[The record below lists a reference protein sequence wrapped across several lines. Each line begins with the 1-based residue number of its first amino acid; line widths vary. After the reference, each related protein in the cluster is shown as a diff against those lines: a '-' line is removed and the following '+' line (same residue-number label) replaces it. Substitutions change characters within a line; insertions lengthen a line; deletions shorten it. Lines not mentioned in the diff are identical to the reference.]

1 MSESKSEYK
10 HPSYGLVQFSHRHGS
25 PKLFGSA
32 LSQSLT
38 QNYVTLSIRKATL
51 IREEG
56 NPDRHYGSI
65 SGDLI
70 EVNLTAAQFSELLTT
85 MNIGMGV
92 PCTITRLNNQR
103 VEDPPDLASEAEHL
117 REDFQVRAT
126 QYVEALQKKILPR
139 MREVVAKKNL
149 NKADQAEILSAFEG
163 VVRQA
168 VDNLP
173 YTLDLF
179 QESTEK
185 VVAAA
190 KTEIDAFM
198 RAAVVQA
205 GLEALQGKSE
215 TAPQLKGKDD

>member
-1 MSESKSEYK
+1 MTDFK

-32 LSQSLT
+32 LNQHLT

-70 EVNLTAAQFSELLTT
+70 EVNMTAAQFAELLTT

-92 PCTITRLNNQR
+92 PCTISRLNNQR
-103 VEDPPDLASEAEHL
+103 VEDPPALPSEAENL
-117 REDFQVRAT
+117 REDFKISLEKHVK
-126 QYVEALQKKILPR
+126 ELQDETLPR
-139 MREVVAKKNL
+139 IREIVAKKNL
-149 NKADQAEILSAFEG
+149 NKADQAEILAAFQR

-168 VDNLP
+168 VDNAP
-173 YTLDLF
+173 FALDLF

-205 GLEALQGKSE
+205 GLEALQGKGTE
-215 TAPQLKGKDD
+215 TPQLKGKDD